1 MPSIGKDLAKIRN
14 ARGLSLQE
22 IHADTKIPLTTL
34 QSIENGSIFD
44 TPTQGKTYIRSFVRS
59 YGRALKIDDD
69 VLINGLDQQETG
81 NYNHLVWNHYE
92 SARATPGSGKFTL
105 DDDEDVS
112 DQTPS
117 AGVEDSDLDY
127 DDDKDLTTP
136 AGKSKKGTEVENRG
150 DEKTDLSKVLE
161 NSNTDTADG
170 AVPKVKPGN
179 QKTEADVNW
188 VNMGHK
194 FIETKKKTPVGII
207 SLIIFLILA
216 ATAAFFLIKNDF
228 FTSPDDSS
236 TPSTATTTT
245 APQQD
250 GSILDLNQT
259 SESQTGATADTSID
273 TELGDILYL
282 SVYAAYQRLDPVR
295 VWSDVKPRMDPYWIE
310 QGVAMN
316 FDFQDTIRVRGQ
328 YSNLLLFMNGHL
340 IQNPMELHYN
350 QSENYIELTRDFFSN
365 DPVFRSNV
373 SFQTPDEVAEP
384 DSIILRPSF

>member
-1 MPSIGKDLAKIRN
+1 MPSIGKDLAKIRI

-22 IHADTKIPLTTL
+22 IHAVTKIPLTTL

-44 TPTQGKTYIRSFVRS
+44 TPSQGKTYIRSFVRS
-59 YGRALKIDDD
+59 YGRALKIDDE

-92 SARATPGSGKFTL
+92 SERAVPGSGKFTL
-105 DDDEDVS
+105 DDDEDIAHLS
-112 DQTPS
+112 PT
-117 AGVEDSDLDY
+117 SDLEDGDLTAA
-127 DDDKDLTTP
+127 DDDKGITTP
-136 AGKSKKGTEVENRG
+136 IDKNEKSTHPE
-150 DEKTDLSKVLE
+150 
-161 NSNTDTADG
+161 NTDD
-170 AVPKVKPGN
+170 KVSEPTNEPEKASTGSEDRENAKVSPAN

-216 ATAAFFLIKNDF
+216 AAAAFFLIQSDF
-228 FTSPDDSS
+228 FTSLDDSS
-236 TPSTATTTT
+236 APTTASTET

-250 GSILDLNQT
+250 GSILDLNDP
-259 SESQTGATADTSID
+259 SQPGTETDSPLI
-273 TELGDILYL
+273 TELDDILYL
-282 SVYAAYQRLDPVR
+282 SVYAAYERLDPVR
-295 VWSDVKPRMDPYWIE
+295 VWSDVKPRMDPYWLE

-316 FDFQDTIRVRGQ
+316 FDFQDTIRIRGQ

-350 QSENYIELTRDFFSN
+350 QSENYIELTRDFFSA
-365 DPVFRSNV
+365 DPVYQSSV
-373 SFQTPDEVAEP
+373 SFQTPENVAEP
-384 DSIILRPSF
+384 DSVTLRPSF